1 VSEPLRRRLR
11 SAVDVRRQI
20 WSDHQRR
27 PSPRRR
33 PWWSLSTWSGALT
46 AMGALL
52 AVLWAVQIA
61 NAADDYG
68 FNRYGLRPRTIDG
81 LWGIVTQPF
90 LHGSYEHLLSNS
102 APFLLIGWALLRS
115 DRRLWLIVT
124 AAVVVLGGAL
134 TWLLGPSDTLIVG
147 ASGLVFG
154 WLGYLLAR
162 AWFARRLVWI
172 IEAVL
177 VLFFFGTLL
186 YGLFPTVHTHVSW
199 QSHVCGFAAGVIV
212 GGVLH
217 PRRGKPR
224 RSWQAAVS

>member
-1 VSEPLRRRLR
+1 MTDPLRRRLR
-11 SAVDVRRQI
+11 EAVDVRKQI
-20 WSDHQRR
+20 WNERQR
-27 PSPRRR
+27 PSPRKR
-33 PWWSLSTWSGALT
+33 PWWSLTTWSGALA
-46 AMGALL
+46 AMGVLL
-52 AVLWAVQIA
+52 AVLWVVQFA

-68 FNRYGLRPRTIDG
+68 FNRYGLRPRTVDG

-90 LHGSYEHLLSNS
+90 LHASYEHLLSNS
-102 APFLLIGWALLRS
+102 APFALIGWVLLRS
-115 DRRLWLIVT
+115 DRRLFAIVT
-124 AAVVVLGGAL
+124 AAVVVVGGAA
-134 TWLLGPSDTLIVG
+134 TWLVGPSGAVIVG

-162 AWFARRLVWI
+162 AWFARRVVWI

-199 QSHVCGFAAGVIV
+199 QSHVCGFLAGALT

-217 PRRGKPR
+217 PRRGTTR
-224 RSWQAAVS
+224 RFGRASVS